1 MVLTLDIGNSQIFGG
16 VFQDKELLL
25 QFRKSHNQ
33 ILSSDEA
40 GIYFKAVL
48 RENNIDPA
56 LIERIVMCSVVPDL
70 MHSVAS
76 ACMKYF
82 NIRPFV
88 LRTGV
93 KTGLNIKYRNPQ
105 EVGADRIAN
114 SIAGTQLYPDK
125 NLVIVDLGTA
135 TTFCVVNK
143 KREYLGGLILP
154 GLRLMMESL
163 EWGTSKLPKVEITKS
178 FEVVA
183 RSTIENIQ
191 SGLYLGNLCLLEGLI
206 SRIKQEHFANEELY
220 VIGTG
225 GFSKIYE
232 DQGIFHYWVP
242 GLILQGLKFALEL
255 NSSHI
260 NSASSHERNKYE
272 TTSDAF

>member
-16 VFQDKELLL
+16 VFQDDKLLL
-25 QFRKSHNQ
+25 QFRKAHNHV
-33 ILSSDEA
+33 LSSDEA

-76 ACMKYF
+76 ACLKYF

-88 LRTGV
+88 LRSGV

-114 SIAGTQLYPDK
+114 SIAATQLYPEK
-125 NLVIVDLGTA
+125 NIVIIDMGTA
-135 TTFCVVNK
+135 TTFCVINK

-178 FEVVA
+178 FDVVA

-191 SGLYLGNLCLLEGLI
+191 SGLYLGNLAILEGILA
-206 SRIKQEHFANEELY
+206 RMKQEHFPEEEVL

-225 GFSKIYE
+225 GFSKLYE
-232 DQGIFHYWVP
+232 DQGIFHKWIP
-242 GLILQGLKFALEL
+242 GLILQGLKFALDL
-255 NSSHI
+255 NSSHTLQ
-260 NSASSHERNKYE
+260 ERNKYE
-272 TTSDAF
+272 TSPDAF

>member
-1 MVLTLDIGNSQIFGG
+1 MILTLDIGNSQIFGG
-16 VFQDKELLL
+16 VFQENKLLL
-25 QFRKSHNQ
+25 QFRKAHNHV
-33 ILSSDEA
+33 LSSDEA

-76 ACMKYF
+76 ACVKYF

-88 LRTGV
+88 LRSGV

-114 SIAGTQLYPDK
+114 SIAGTQLYPNK
-125 NLVIVDLGTA
+125 NLIIIDMGTA

-143 KREYLGGLILP
+143 NREYLGGLILP

-191 SGLYLGNLCLLEGLI
+191 SGLYVGNLCILEGII
-206 SRIKQEHFANEELY
+206 SRIKQEYFADEEVY
-220 VIGTG
+220 VVGTG
-225 GFSKIYE
+225 GFSKLFE
-232 DQGIFHYWVP
+232 DQGIFNHWIP
-242 GLILQGLKFALEL
+242 GLILQGLKMALDL
-255 NSSHI
+255 NSSH
-260 NSASSHERNKYE
+260 NPSERNKYE
-272 TTSDAF
+272 TSSDAF